1 MSQETARKIGA
12 VQWDLRLGDVRE
24 NLIWMERLARE
35 AAATGVK
42 LLVLPELWPV
52 SFDTKREAAI
62 ADSERALEHVRALSA
77 ELGLILIGS
86 SLERAHGK
94 LYNGATI
101 FEAGRLLAS
110 YRKTHLFSPTGEP
123 AAFAR
128 GEADPPVVE
137 TSIGRVGVVICYDI
151 RFPETVRKAYAQE
164 VDILAVP
171 AQWATP
177 RLDHWRA
184 LLVAR
189 AIENQCYVVGANRC
203 GSEDQGG
210 RANHFPGHSLVLDP
224 WGEVLAEGAGS
235 SGWICGEFSR
245 KRLAE
250 VCRLVPARR
259 DARLPEK

>member
-1 MSQETARKIGA
+1 MSQETTKRIGA
-12 VQWDLRLGDVRE
+12 VQWDLRLGNARE
-24 NLIWMERLARE
+24 NLTWIERFARE
-35 AAATGVK
+35 AAAGGVK

-62 ADSERALEHVRALSA
+62 AESERALERVQALSA
-77 ELGLILIGS
+77 EQGLILIGS
-86 SLERAHGK
+86 SLERAGSK
-94 LYNGATI
+94 LYNRATI
-101 FEAGRLLAS
+101 FEKGRLLAS

-137 TSIGRVGVVICYDI
+137 TSLGRVGVVICYDI

-164 VDILAVP
+164 IDILTVP

-203 GSEDQGG
+203 GSEEQGG
-210 RANHFPGHSLVLDP
+210 RANAFPGHSLVLDP
-224 WGEVLAEGAGS
+224 WGEVLAEGTES
-235 SGWICGEFSR
+235 PGWICGEFSE
-245 KRLAE
+245 KRLEE
-250 VCRLVPARR
+250 VRRLVPARR
-259 DARLPEK
+259 DARIRGK